1 MSRPIDAE
9 PCDDTSPPGC
19 TVKPEAIRI
28 IEDEHL
34 AISTVLYALRH
45 LVRAM
50 RDGAAADFA
59 LLHAILDYIV
69 SYPERWHH
77 PKEDKYLFTAIRRRT
92 RDADALI
99 EKLEREHALGHPMV
113 ERLKMHLVAFRE
125 GDAAAGDAFIAT
137 AERYIE
143 FEWAHLRSEEDLL
156 IPIAERVL
164 SAEDWQAIHEA
175 FKENDNPLFGI
186 KPKDEAEE
194 LYHRILTLAPA
205 PIGFG
210 GNTVH

>member
-1 MSRPIDAE
+1 M
-9 PCDDTSPPGC
+9 
-19 TVKPEAIRI
+19 KPEAVRT

-45 LVRAM
+45 LAREMRA
-50 RDGAAADFA
+50 GAAADFT

-69 SYPERWHH
+69 SYPQRWHH

-92 RDADALI
+92 READALI

-113 ERLKMHLVAFRE
+113 ERLKKHLVAFRA
-125 GDAAAGDAFIAT
+125 GDVAAGDAFIAT
-137 AERYIE
+137 AERYVE
-143 FEWAHLRSEEDLL
+143 FEWAHLRTEEDLL

-164 SAEDWQAIHEA
+164 TEADWEAIDQA
-175 FKENDNPLFGI
+175 FRENDNPLFGI
-186 KPKDEAEE
+186 KPRDEADT

-210 GNTVH
+210 GDSGP